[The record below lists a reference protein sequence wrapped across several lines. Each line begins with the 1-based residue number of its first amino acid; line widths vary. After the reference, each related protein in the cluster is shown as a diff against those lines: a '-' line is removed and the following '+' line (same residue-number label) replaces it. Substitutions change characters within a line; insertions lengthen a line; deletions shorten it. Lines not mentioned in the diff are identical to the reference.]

1 MASKTTQGGALCDL
15 VIVMHAGNR
24 LLCASKL
31 QYERLEKKIFF
42 ERQVEESKE
51 RSKGKVR

>member
-1 MASKTTQGGALCDL
+1 MASKATRRGALCDL

>member
-1 MASKTTQGGALCDL
+1 MASKTTREGALCDL

-24 LLCASKL
+24 LPCASK
-31 QYERLEKKIFF
+31 YERLEKKIVF
-42 ERQVEESKE
+42 EREVEESKE